1 MGNSGEYLKLIS
13 DYVIKQHKIEN
24 DTPHTVEYMDGI
36 DLLTLERIDIAAKIK
51 FIDAYE
57 TGKDMKRAE
66 ELYRKHIDAFTDGHF
81 TEYGN
86 RNKNTYE
93 KYKKT
98 FIKIIES
105 IKKEGFNPEI
115 SLIPVGADNVAIGGA
130 HRIACAVYFKK
141 KVKVVKFNHIKTVFD
156 YNYFRK
162 HLLDEQNL
170 LLMVQEYA
178 KYKGECLIAYIWPK
192 GFCKK
197 HIFFKELEKEKID
210 IVYKKTFTLNYESH
224 RRLIHE
230 IYKNEEWIGNE
241 KNDFIGIAGKAL
253 LSYKNHGKMICV
265 VLYGVSPKKAE
276 DLKQIVRKKIGYKKR
291 SMHMTDTNE
300 ETVDNINFLLNLK
313 ENKNKKL
320 SALIIFI
327 KKKARYRY
335 LSLLIFVKKKIGKPI

>member
-1 MGNSGEYLKLIS
+1 MGNSREYLKLIS

-36 DLLTLERIDIAAKIK
+36 ELLTLERIDIAAKIK

-57 TGKDMKRAE
+57 TGKDLKRAD

-81 TEYGN
+81 TEYGD

-130 HRIACAVYFKK
+130 HRIACAVYFNK

-178 KYKGECLIAYIWPK
+178 KYKGGMFDCIHMAERILQKTYFFQRIRK
-192 GFCKK
+192 G
-197 HIFFKELEKEKID
+197 
-210 IVYKKTFTLNYESH
+210 
-224 RRLIHE
+224 
-230 IYKNEEWIGNE
+230 
-241 KNDFIGIAGKAL
+241 
-253 LSYKNHGKMICV
+253 
-265 VLYGVSPKKAE
+265 
-276 DLKQIVRKKIGYKKR
+276 
-291 SMHMTDTNE
+291 
-300 ETVDNINFLLNLK
+300 
-313 ENKNKKL
+313 KKL
-320 SALIIFI
+320 I
-327 KKKARYRY
+327 
-335 LSLLIFVKKKIGKPI
+335 